1 MTNSLADNNF
11 KCKTMTLNG
20 QGNLTLIP
28 DVAVIR
34 LGVQTTGESLLLI
47 QNENA
52 QEVQS
57 ILQSLKRLGV
67 TDVKTYQYSID
78 KIYDYENGNRIDK
91 GYYVRNILEI
101 KTRNMSQVGNI
112 IDSAVNAGAN
122 VVDLISFQVSE
133 PEIYY
138 QQALNS
144 AINNAIQKSKS
155 ISMNLGMKTDPVPIQ
170 IIENSFSP
178 LPKQQFQREVAATPI
193 IPGDIQID
201 ASVTVVFLY

>member
-78 KIYDYENGNRIDK
+78 KLYDYENGNRIDK